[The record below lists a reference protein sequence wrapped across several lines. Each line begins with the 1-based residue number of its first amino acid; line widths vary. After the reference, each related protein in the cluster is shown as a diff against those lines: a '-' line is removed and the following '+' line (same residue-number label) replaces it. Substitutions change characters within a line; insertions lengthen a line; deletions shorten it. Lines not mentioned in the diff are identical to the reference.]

1 MRAFNKDFI
10 PSMALGITVTIGY
23 GTVYY
28 AYSILLPYMAED
40 LGIGLSQAFGSLSI
54 GVFVGGLVMPVWGYI
69 VDRFGGKWLMTIGAV
84 LSGLTLIPLAFV
96 TNNYELL
103 VAIAL
108 AEIFGLS
115 ILYSV
120 AFPSVTR
127 LKLSVTPKQSIS
139 VITLFGGVA
148 STIFWPSTLA
158 LYENIGW
165 ANTWLVWGA
174 VLIVICAPL
183 NFYALNRP
191 EHDEQSKTKKQPLP
205 YPLISKEDRKKAL
218 FGMMLS
224 FIFTGYAM
232 GSLMTLWVTN
242 IQDLGHTAALAATAG
257 AVIGPFKTVGR
268 FAEMLISKNLYPLV
282 TYYLSVALMVAGL
295 VALLTLGLTVWGVLI
310 AAALYGMGDGI
321 KTIANG
327 TLPLA
332 LFGGEGYGKML
343 GWVNFTISTFKA
355 SSPFV
360 FAWIT
365 ESYSGW
371 WSFAAMSAC
380 LVIAGVFALLI
391 PDPRKYHRAQAIPD
405 KQLDQAIK

>member
-1 MRAFNKDFI
+1 MIRTFNKDYL
-10 PSMALGITVTIGY
+10 PAMALGITVTIGY
-23 GTVYY
+23 GTVHY
-28 AYSILLPYMAED
+28 AYAILLPYMAKD
-40 LGIGLSQAFGSLSI
+40 LGISLSKVFGFLSI
-54 GVFVGGLVMPVWGYI
+54 GVFTGGLIMPVWGYI
-69 VDRFGGKWLMTIGAV
+69 VDRYGGKWLMTIGAV
-84 LSGLTLIPLAFV
+84 VAGLTLIPLAFV

-103 VAIAL
+103 GAIAL

-127 LKLSVTPKQSIS
+127 LKLSVTPQQSIS

-158 LYENIGW
+158 LYEKIGW
-165 ANTWLVWGA
+165 ENTWIIWGV
-174 VLIVICAPL
+174 VLILVCAPL

-191 EHDEQSKTKKQPLP
+191 EHDIQSNTKKQPLP
-205 YPLISKEDRKKAL
+205 YALVAEQDRKKAL
-218 FGMMLS
+218 FSMLTS
-224 FIFTGYAM
+224 FILGGFAIGA
-232 GSLMTLWVTN
+232 LMTLWVTN
-242 IQDLGHTAALAATAG
+242 IQDLGHTAAIAATAG

-282 TYYLSVALMVAGL
+282 TYYLSIALMVAGL
-295 VALLTLGLTVWGVLI
+295 VTLLIVGFTIWGVLL

-343 GWVNFTISTFKA
+343 GWVNLIINVFKA

-365 ESYSGW
+365 ETYNGW
-371 WSFAAMSAC
+371 TSFAAMC
-380 LVIAGVFALLI
+380 TFMVMAGVLASLI
-391 PDPRKYHRAQAIPD
+391 PDPRKRYKYNIV
-405 KQLDQAIK
+405 

>member
-1 MRAFNKDFI
+1 MKNPLKTFNKDFLPAI
-10 PSMALGITVTIGY
+10 ALGITVTIGY

-28 AYSILLPYMAED
+28 AYSILLPYMAND
-40 LGIGLSQAFGSLSI
+40 LGIGLSQAFGFLSI
-54 GVFVGGLVMPVWGYI
+54 GVFVGGLTMPAWGQI
-69 VDRFGGKWLMTIGAV
+69 VDRFGGKWLMTIGAI
-84 LSGLTLIPLAFV
+84 LSGLTLMPLAFV

-103 VAIAL
+103 GAIAL

-120 AFPSVTR
+120 AFPSITR
-127 LKLSVTPKQSIS
+127 LKLSVTPQQSIS

-165 ANTWLVWGA
+165 ANTWLIWG
-174 VLIVICAPL
+174 VILIVVCAPL

-191 EHDEQSKTKKQPLP
+191 EHDTRSEAKKQPLP
-205 YPLISKEDRKKAL
+205 YALVAKQHRKKAL
-218 FGMMLS
+218 FGMLAS
-224 FIFTGYAM
+224 FIVGGFAVGA
-232 GSLMTLWVTN
+232 LMTLWVTN
-242 IQDLGHTAALAATAG
+242 IQDLGHTAALAALAG
-257 AVIGPFKTVGR
+257 GVIGPFKTVGR

-282 TYYLSVALMVAGL
+282 TYHLSVALMVAGL
-295 VALLTLGLTVWGVLI
+295 VILLSFGFTVWGVLL
-310 AAALYGMGDGI
+310 AAAFYGMGDGI

-332 LFGGEGYGKML
+332 LFGGEGYGKLL
-343 GWVNFTISTFKA
+343 GWVNMAKGAFSA

-365 ESYSGW
+365 ETYSGW
-371 WSFAAMSAC
+371 WSFAAMFGC
-380 LVIAGVFALLI
+380 LVIAGIFAFLI
-391 PDPRKYHRAQAIPD
+391 PDPRKQSGTTFN
-405 KQLDQAIK
+405 IKKSA